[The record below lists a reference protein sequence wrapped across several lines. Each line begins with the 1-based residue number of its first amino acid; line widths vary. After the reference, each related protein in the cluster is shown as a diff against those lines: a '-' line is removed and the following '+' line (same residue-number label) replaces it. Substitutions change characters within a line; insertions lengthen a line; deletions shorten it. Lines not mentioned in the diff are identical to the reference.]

1 MAVLLNRLIYRVA
14 MVTGYHGNTG
24 VHVAA
29 LLNRVIY
36 RVAIVT
42 GYHGN
47 TGVHVAALLNRL
59 IYRVVIVTGYYGNT
73 GGSRGSSPEQSDL
86 QSCYCNWLT

>member
-1 MAVLLNRLIYRVA
+1 M
-14 MVTGYHGNTG
+14 
-24 VHVAA
+24 AA
-29 LLNRVIY
+29 LLNRLIY

-47 TGVHVAALLNRL
+47 
-59 IYRVVIVTGYYGNT
+59 I

>member
-29 LLNRVIY
+29 LLNRLIY
-36 RVAIVT
+36 RVAMVT
-42 GYHGN
+42 GYH
-47 TGVHVAALLNRL
+47 
-59 IYRVVIVTGYYGNT
+59 GNT
-73 GGSRGSSPEQSDL
+73 GGSRGSSPEQTDL
-86 QSCYCNWLT
+86 QSCYGNWLPW

>member
-1 MAVLLNRLIYRVA
+1 M
-14 MVTGYHGNTG
+14 
-24 VHVAA
+24 AA

-47 TGVHVAALLNRL
+47 TG
-59 IYRVVIVTGYYGNT
+59 
-73 GGSRGSSPEQSDL
+73 GSRGSSPEQTDL
-86 QSCYCNWLT
+86 QSCYGNWLPW